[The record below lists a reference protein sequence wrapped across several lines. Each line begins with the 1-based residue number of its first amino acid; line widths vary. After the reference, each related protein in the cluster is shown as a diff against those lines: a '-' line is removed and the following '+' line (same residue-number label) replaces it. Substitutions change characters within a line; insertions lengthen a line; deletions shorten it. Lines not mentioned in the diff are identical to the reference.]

1 MNDSGYHTIW
11 DITGASARLLSNEKI
26 LHRFFLTALQT
37 SGFTVISD
45 MIHKFSSGGEG
56 VTGIF
61 LLSESHLSYHTYP
74 ERGYISIDVYTCGK
88 NNHSINDGIS
98 AFFGADVQI
107 NRRTLLRGSMVTGL
121 SGVKYASAR

>member
-1 MNDSGYHTIW
+1 MDDRGYHTIW
-11 DITGASARLLSNEKI
+11 DITGASAKLLTNDKT
-26 LHRFFLTALQT
+26 LHRFFLTVLQA

-45 MIHKFSSGGEG
+45 MLHKFSSGGEG

-88 NNHSINDGIS
+88 GNHSINERIA
-98 AFFGADVQI
+98 AFFGEDVQV
-107 NRRTLLRGSMVTGL
+107 NRRTLLRGSVVTGL
-121 SGVKYASAR
+121 SGGQYATAR